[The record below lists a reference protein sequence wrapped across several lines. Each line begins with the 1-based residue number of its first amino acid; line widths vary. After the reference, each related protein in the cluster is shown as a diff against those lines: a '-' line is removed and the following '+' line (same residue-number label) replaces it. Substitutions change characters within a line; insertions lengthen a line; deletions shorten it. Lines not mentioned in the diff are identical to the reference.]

1 MNRMLSVSF
10 HIKNIKKPICINC
23 VTFISP
29 ENNYPWDDIP
39 DEEYG
44 KGSKFGLRG
53 LVTGKLHYDYA
64 INIRQD
70 KTKCGEDGTLFE
82 EIKIN
87 K

>member
-1 MNRMLSVSF
+1 MNRMLST
-10 HIKNIKKPICINC
+10 HIKNLKTPICINC
-23 VTFISP
+23 VNFIAP
-29 ENNYPWDDIP
+29 NNNYPWDDIP

-44 KGSKFGLRG
+44 KCSKFGLRG

-64 INIRQD
+64 FINRKD
-70 KTKCGEDGTLFE
+70 KTKCGEEGIFFE